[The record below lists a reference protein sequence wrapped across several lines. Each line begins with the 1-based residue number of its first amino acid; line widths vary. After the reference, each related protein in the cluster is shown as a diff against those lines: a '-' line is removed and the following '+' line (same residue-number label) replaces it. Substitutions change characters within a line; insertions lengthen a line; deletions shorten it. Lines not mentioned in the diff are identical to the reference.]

1 KHGELWV
8 RDSPASLAVISSQSS
23 ENLEADSVRK
33 IHKEK
38 DFIAFCSSTPHNV
51 SWRDRTRGSIFI
63 MELITCFQKYSC
75 CCHLM
80 EIFRK
85 VQKSFEVPQA
95 KAQMPTIE
103 RATLTRDFYLF
114 PGN

>member
-1 KHGELWV
+1 KLGELWV

-23 ENLEADSVRK
+23 ENLEADSVCK
-33 IHKEK
+33 IHEEK

-51 SWRDRTRGSIFI
+51 SWRDCTRGSIFI
-63 MELITCFQKYSC
+63 TELITCFQKYSC